1 LRIFAGFKSYNKFTY
16 FLTSF
21 KVLWSDFQ
29 MSEPSSTEL
38 YEVKRT
44 LKELADKKGRGTE
57 LVSVYI
63 PPDKQISDVVK
74 HMREELSQSA
84 NIKSKQ
90 TRKNVQSAI
99 EVIMQR
105 MKLFPRP
112 PEKGL
117 VLFVGMIPKG
127 GPGTE
132 KMETYV
138 FEPPEPVQTY
148 TYHCDS
154 QFFLEPL
161 QEILE
166 EKEVYGL
173 AVLDRKEAT
182 IALLKGKRIDIVKTL
197 TSGVPGKHKAGG
209 QSQRRFDRLIDLAA
223 HEFKK
228 RIGDHMNEAFLG
240 VPDLKGVIIGGPG
253 HTKEEFVNGDY
264 LHHEIKQK
272 IITTVDT
279 SYTGEFGIREVIDK
293 SMDVLTEMDIMREKR
308 LVQRFLR
315 ELVDDEGLASYGED
329 QVRQN
334 LINGAV
340 EVLLLSEDLKSRRQ
354 SYECQ
359 SCGSTENQT
368 FKIEAE
374 VTEKVCKNCGDKMK
388 ISSSIDIINDFV
400 ELAEDVGSEVEII
413 STETEEGMQ
422 LLKAFGGVGAIL
434 RYRV

>member
-1 LRIFAGFKSYNKFTY
+1 
-16 FLTSF
+16 
-21 KVLWSDFQ
+21 
-29 MSEPSSTEL
+29 MSEISSKDL

-44 LKELADKKGRGTE
+44 LEELSQKKGRGTE
-57 LVSVYI
+57 LVSVYV
-63 PPDKQISDVVK
+63 PPDRQVSDVVK

-90 TRKNVQSAI
+90 TKKNVQSAI

-105 MKLFPRP
+105 MKLFTKP

-117 VLFVGMIPKG
+117 VLFVGMIPRG

-148 TYHCDS
+148 IYHCNS
-154 QFFLEPL
+154 EFYLEPL

-173 AVLDRKEAT
+173 AVIDRKEAT
-182 IALLKGKRIDIVKTL
+182 IAILRGKRIDIVKHL

-228 RIGDHMNEAFLG
+228 RIGSHMNDAFLG
-240 VPDLKGVIIGGPG
+240 IPDLKGVIIGGPG
-253 HTKEEFVNGDY
+253 HTKDEFVEGDY

-279 SYTGEFGIREVIDK
+279 SYTGEFGIREVMDK
-293 SMDVLTEMDIMREKR
+293 SVDILTEIDVMREKK
-308 LVQRFLR
+308 LVQRFLH
-315 ELVDDEGLASYGED
+315 ELIDENGLSSYGEAE
-329 QVRQN
+329 VRHN
-334 LINGAV
+334 LQMGAV
-340 EVLLLSEDLKSRRQ
+340 EILLLSEDLRKKRLI
-354 SYECQ
+354 YHCP
-359 SCGSTENQT
+359 SCRGSTEKT
-368 FKIEAE
+368 IERNKEAPE
-374 VTEKVCKNCGDKMK
+374 ISCPSCGEKLNTEEGRDL
-388 ISSSIDIINDFV
+388 IDEFLDMS
-400 ELAEDVGSEVEII
+400 EEVGSDVEII

-422 LLKAFGGVGAIL
+422 LLKAFGGIAAIL
-434 RYRV
+434 RYRT

>member
-1 LRIFAGFKSYNKFTY
+1 L
-16 FLTSF
+16 
-21 KVLWSDFQ
+21 
-29 MSEPSSTEL
+29 SEVSSKEL

-44 LKELADKKGRGTE
+44 LEELSQKRGRGTE

-74 HMREELSQSA
+74 HMREGLSQSA
-84 NIKSKQ
+84 NIKSKS
-90 TRKNVQSAI
+90 TKKNVQSAI

-138 FEPPEPVQTY
+138 FEPPETVQTY
-148 TYHCDS
+148 IYHCNS
-154 QFFLEPL
+154 EFYLEPL
-161 QEILE
+161 QEILA
-166 EKEVYGL
+166 EKDIYGL
-173 AVLDRKEAT
+173 AVIDRKEAT
-182 IALLKGKRIDIVKTL
+182 IAILRGKRIDIVKHL

-228 RIGDHMNEAFLG
+228 RIGEHMNDAFLAI
-240 VPDLKGVIIGGPG
+240 PDLKGVIVGGPG
-253 HTKEEFVNGDY
+253 HTKEEFVEGDY

-279 SYTGEFGIREVIDK
+279 SYTGEFGIREVLDK
-293 SMDVLTEMDIMREKR
+293 SMDVLTEIDVMREKK
-308 LVQRFLR
+308 LVQRFLH
-315 ELVDDEGLASYGED
+315 ELVDENGLASYGEAE
-329 QVRQN
+329 VRRN
-334 LINGAV
+334 LKIGAV
-340 EVLLLSEDLKSRRQ
+340 EILLLSEDLRKKRLIFHCS
-354 SYECQ
+354 SCQ
-359 SCGSTENQT
+359 GQTEKT
-368 FKIEAE
+368 FKKEVEEAE
-374 VTEKVCKNCGDKMK
+374 LDCPTCGEKMK
-388 ISSSIDIINDFV
+388 TEEGRDLIDDFV
-400 ELAEDVGSEVEII
+400 DMAEEVGSEVEII

-422 LLKAFGGVGAIL
+422 LLKAFGGIAAIL

>member
-1 LRIFAGFKSYNKFTY
+1 MAD
-16 FLTSF
+16 TST
-21 KVLWSDFQ
+21 K
-29 MSEPSSTEL
+29 EL

-44 LKELADKKGRGTE
+44 LEELSQKKGRGTE

-63 PPDKQISDVVK
+63 PPDRQISDVVK

-90 TRKNVQSAI
+90 TKKNVQSAI

-105 MKLFPRP
+105 MKLFPKP
-112 PEKGL
+112 PERGL

-148 TYHCDS
+148 IYHCDS

-161 QEILE
+161 QEIIA
-166 EKEVYGL
+166 EKDVYGL
-173 AVLDRKEAT
+173 AVIDRKEAT
-182 IALLKGKRIDIVKTL
+182 IAILRGKRIDIVKHL

-209 QSQRRFDRLIDLAA
+209 QSQRRFDRLIELAA
-223 HEFKK
+223 HEFLK
-228 RIGDHMNEAFLG
+228 RIGDHMNEAFLSLE
-240 VPDLKGVIIGGPG
+240 DLEGVIIGGPG
-253 HTKEEFVNGDY
+253 HTKEDFVDGDY

-279 SYTGEFGIREVIDK
+279 SYTGEFGIREVIEK
-293 SMDVLTEMDIMREKR
+293 SMDVLTEIDIMREKK
-308 LVQRFLR
+308 LVQRFLA
-315 ELVDDEGLASYGED
+315 ELVDDDGLASYGEK

-334 LINGAV
+334 LQMGAV
-340 EVLLLSEDLKSRRQ
+340 EVVLLSEDLKSERAAYQ
-354 SYECQ
+354 CQ
-359 SCGSTENQT
+359 SCGHVEEKTVKKDSEEN
-368 FKIEAE
+368 ISCPA
-374 VTEKVCKNCGDKMK
+374 CGDTMK
-388 ISSSIDIINDFV
+388 PSPAKDLIDDFV
-400 ELAEDVGSEVEII
+400 EMAEEVGSEVEII

-422 LLKAFGGVGAIL
+422 LYRAFGGIGAVL

>member
-1 LRIFAGFKSYNKFTY
+1 
-16 FLTSF
+16 
-21 KVLWSDFQ
+21 
-29 MSEPSSTEL
+29 MSEVSSKEI

-44 LKELADKKGRGTE
+44 LEELSQKRGRGTE

-105 MKLFPRP
+105 MKLFPKP

-117 VLFVGMIPKG
+117 VLFVGMIPRG

-138 FEPPEPVQTY
+138 FEPPETVQTY
-148 TYHCDS
+148 IYHCNS
-154 QFFLEPL
+154 EFYLEPL
-161 QEILE
+161 EEIIA
-166 EKEVYGL
+166 EKDIYGL
-173 AVLDRKEAT
+173 AVIDRKEAT
-182 IALLKGKRIDIVKTL
+182 IAILRGKRIDIVKHL

-228 RIGDHMNEAFLG
+228 RIGEHMNEAFLSLQ
-240 VPDLKGVIIGGPG
+240 DLKGVIVGGPG
-253 HTKEEFVNGDY
+253 HTKEEFVEGDY

-279 SYTGEFGIREVIDK
+279 SYTGEFGIREVMDK
-293 SMDVLTEMDIMREKR
+293 SMDVLTEIDVMREKK
-308 LVQRFLR
+308 LVQRFLH
-315 ELVDDEGLASYGED
+315 ELVDENGLASYGEAE
-329 QVRQN
+329 VRHN
-334 LINGAV
+334 LAIGAV
-340 EVLLLSEDLKSRRQ
+340 EILLLSEDLKKKRLV
-354 SYECQ
+354 YHCP
-359 SCGSTENQT
+359 SC
-368 FKIEAE
+368 KAK
-374 VTEKVCKNCGDKMK
+374 TEKTFRKEIEETEISCPNCGEKMK
-388 ISSSIDIINDFV
+388 PEEGRDLIDEFV
-400 ELAEDVGSEVEII
+400 EMAEEVGSEVEII

-422 LLKAFGGVGAIL
+422 LSKAFGGIAAIL
-434 RYRV
+434 RYRT